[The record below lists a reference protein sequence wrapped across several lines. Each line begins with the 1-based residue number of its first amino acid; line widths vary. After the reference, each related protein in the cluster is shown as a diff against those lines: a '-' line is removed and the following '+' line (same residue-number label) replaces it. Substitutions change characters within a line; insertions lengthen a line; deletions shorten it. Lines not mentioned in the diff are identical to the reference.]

1 MKYVWTF
8 VVAFIV
14 GLYTA
19 FVAMC
24 MWNWFAVQ
32 ALNVPSISFLQMLGL
47 VWLISILT
55 NRPDQDEI
63 KWKSL
68 FVIIEQC
75 VPEEKREI
83 VKDAIQDIQDNIWI
97 DLSSKIVGQIVGNTV
112 TLILGFVLYNFIG

>member
-1 MKYVWTF
+1 MKHVWTF
-8 VVAFIV
+8 VAAFFV

-47 VWLISILT
+47 VWLLSILT

-68 FVIIEQC
+68 FAIIEQC
-75 VPEEKREI
+75 VPQEKQEAMA
-83 VKDAIQDIQDNIWI
+83 DAIHEIQENIWV
-97 DLSSKIVGQIVGNTV
+97 DLSGKIVGQIIGNTI
-112 TLILGFVLYNFIG
+112 TLILGFVLHSFIG